1 MEKGLEKEQRGLLL
15 DELARLQELARLVE
29 AELILQFSSESCHL
43 LLQEMLTA
51 IDKSISLVK
60 SSHPVVAGE
69 FLRSSGKIHKK
80 RYDPINI
87 DDVYTRSSN
96 LQKKICVFVGR
107 KIMPKWTKEVRVDSG
122 AADVGDGCSWRKY
135 GQKGILGAKH
145 PRSAANHRSHDWNFS
160 VNCGARKQS
169 DEKRWDFFHRSLCRC
184 YFRCRHRATQG
195 CPATKQVQRS
205 DGDPLLFR
213 VIYHGEH
220 TCLPAAGQ
228 QRSRD
233 LLSSFPT
240 GIRVKTE
247 GMVPTTPDNSNFGIS
262 RPSPTLPS
270 PAAGGNSDV
279 NWPSWDTDWIL
290 QELDFEADLSSLF

>member
-80 RYDPINI
+80 R
-87 DDVYTRSSN
+87 
-96 LQKKICVFVGR
+96 

-145 PRSAANHRSHDWNFS
+145 P
-160 VNCGARKQS
+160 
-169 DEKRWDFFHRSLCRC
+169 RC

-279 NWPSWDTDWIL
+279 NWPSWDTDWML

>member
-1 MEKGLEKEQRGLLL
+1 MEKGLGKEQRDLLL

-29 AELILQFSSESCHL
+29 VELILHFSSESCHL

-60 SSHPVVAGE
+60 SSHPEVAGE
-69 FLRSSGKIHKK
+69 CLRSAGKIPKK
-80 RYDPINI
+80 
-87 DDVYTRSSN
+87 
-96 LQKKICVFVGR
+96 R

-122 AADVGDGCSWRKY
+122 AVEGVESPVGDGCSWRKY
-135 GQKGILGAKH
+135 GQKDILGAKH
-145 PRSAANHRSHDWNFS
+145 P
-160 VNCGARKQS
+160 
-169 DEKRWDFFHRSLCRC
+169 RC

-220 TCLPAAGQ
+220 TCHQAAEQ

-233 LLSSFPT
+233 LLSSFRT
-240 GIRVKTE
+240 GLTVETE
-247 GMVPTTPDNSNFGIS
+247 DLVPTTPDNSNCGVS

-270 PAAGGNSDV
+270 PTAGDAGVNSDV
-279 NWPSWDTDWIL
+279 NWPSWDTDWML
-290 QELDFEADLSSLF
+290 QELDYFEADLSSLF